1 MDYKKIY
8 KRHEEKLKFLIIG
21 GWNTLFGYLI
31 FIAFYYFLNKI
42 IHYLILL
49 VISYI
54 VSITN
59 AYLSYKFFVFKT
71 KGNYIRGYLRFY
83 LVYGVA
89 FLVNIALMPLFVEF
103 IGVNPIIAQGIILF
117 FTVSIGYIGHKNYS
131 FNVSAAKNLN

>member
-117 FTVSIGYIGHKNYS
+117 FTVSIGYISHKNYS

>member
-8 KRHEEKLKFLIIG
+8 KRHEEKLKFLTIG

-49 VISYI
+49 VVSYI

-71 KGNYIRGYLRFY
+71 KGNYIREYLRFY

-89 FLVNIALMPLFVEF
+89 FLVNIALMPIFVEF